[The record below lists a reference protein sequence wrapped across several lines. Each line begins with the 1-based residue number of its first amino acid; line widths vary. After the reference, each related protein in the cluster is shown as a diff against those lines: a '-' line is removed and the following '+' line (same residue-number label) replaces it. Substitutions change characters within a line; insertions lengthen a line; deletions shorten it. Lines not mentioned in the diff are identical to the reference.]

1 LDLIGGCNLKKIPID
16 EILEI
21 KQKSFEAAW
30 KYGGELLNDRSIYDL
45 HRIADVASPGQ
56 PHALNE
62 LIERMRQRLLQLGF
76 DEIINE
82 TIFPQ
87 EDVLKQWGP
96 TGYAILDRCYYLAAL
111 PRPDV
116 GLSSQKQAAIR
127 SFNIALPPEKV
138 AALQLTLHKL
148 KTGEL
153 ESDELIREIGKE
165 LDIAD
170 DCAVEVFEK
179 VFDEFKDLKPIPSN
193 LTLRSHMT
201 AAWFDT
207 LATIQK
213 NTHVPV
219 KLFSIGPRYRR
230 EQREDATHLR
240 VHDSASCVVMDE
252 DVSIDL
258 GKWILQE
265 FLRPFGFE
273 DFQFRQVA
281 TGTDT
286 YYAPGKHF
294 EAFAFHPDFEEVT
307 NEDAGWLEVA
317 DFGLYSPLTLAN
329 YGIEFPVVNCGIG
342 VERIAMLM
350 HGYKDIRTLVYP
362 QFYEEFVLTDDQL
375 INLITLK
382 KTPTTPQ
389 GKEIQ
394 RAIINICKTHGADK
408 SPVEF
413 LAWEGELLDKFVRIS
428 VAEPEENTKLCGP
441 AFLNEVFV
449 KDGSII
455 GAIKPKGVS
464 TGITYI
470 EAFAA
475 EAAYAIEQALKMGKN
490 KLEVRVRIARSPND
504 INLNLDPVATRY
516 ITSHNKRIDLRGP
529 VFTTVRMQAA

>member
-1 LDLIGGCNLKKIPID
+1 MKKIPID
-16 EILEI
+16 EIFRV

-30 KYGGELLNDRSIYDL
+30 KYGGELLNDKSTYDL
-45 HRIADVASPGQ
+45 QQVTAAASPGK
-56 PHALNE
+56 PHPLNE
-62 LIERMRQRLLQLGF
+62 LIERMRQRLLHLGF
-76 DEIINE
+76 DEVINE

-96 TGYAILDRCYYLAAL
+96 TAYAILDRCYYLAAL

-116 GLSSQKQAAIR
+116 GLSAQKQAAIR
-127 SFNIALPPEKV
+127 SFNIDLPPEKV

-153 ESDELIREIGKE
+153 EGDELIREIGKE
-165 LDIAD
+165 LAIAD
-170 DCAVEVFEK
+170 DLAVEVFEK

-207 LATIQK
+207 LASIQK
-213 NTHVPV
+213 NTRIPV

-252 DVSIDL
+252 DVTIDL
-258 GKWILQE
+258 GKWIVKE
-265 FLRPFGFE
+265 FLLPFGFE

-294 EAFAFHPDFEEVT
+294 EAFAFHPGFEEVGS
-307 NEDAGWLEVA
+307 EDAGWLEVA
-317 DFGLYSPLTLAN
+317 DFGLYSPVTLAN

-350 HGYKDIRTLVYP
+350 NGYKDIRTLVYP

-375 INLITLK
+375 VNFITLK
-382 KTPTTPQ
+382 KTPTTAQ
-389 GKEIQ
+389 GLEIQ
-394 RAIINICKTHGADK
+394 RSIINTCKTHGADE
-408 SPVEF
+408 SPVEV
-413 LAWEGELLDKFVRIS
+413 LAWEGELLEKLVRVS
-428 VAEPEENTKLCGP
+428 VIEPEENTKLCGP

-449 KDGSII
+449 TDGSII

-475 EAAYAIEQALKMGKN
+475 EAAYAVEQALKMGKT
-490 KLEVRVRIARSPND
+490 EFDVRVKIVRSPND
-504 INLNLDPVATRY
+504 INLSIDPVATRY
-516 ITSHNKRIDLRGP
+516 ITSRNKRIDLRGP
-529 VFTTVRMQAA
+529 VFITIRMQTS